1 MSSTTTIAIAGFTG
15 RMARLITDFV
25 LQDHPN
31 AIIHGIC
38 RSTSKIGACI
48 RFNPRVRLFGASST
62 DISTIRAALAGT
74 SVCICC
80 YLGDSKLM
88 VDGQKV
94 LIDAC
99 IEENVPR
106 YIASDYTFD
115 YRPLELGDYSAKDSS
130 KHIHPYLQEKE
141 KSENIRG
148 VHILNGAF
156 MEFVWNP
163 LLGVVNAEEG
173 NFRYH
178 GIGDEQLEM
187 TAMKDTARFVAA
199 VSMDPKAV
207 GAVKYRGDSKSI
219 KKLAHLYQ
227 EAFGVEPSI
236 QRLDSPE
243 DLHENMTSAFK
254 KNPRNGFA
262 WIGLYG
268 QYWMSNGQTLLGDTD
283 NGRYPEVV
291 PTTVEEFLKGH
302 TKESL
307 GKSTQF

>member
-15 RMARLITDFV
+15 RMARLITNFI
-25 LQDHPN
+25 LQDHPD

-38 RSTSKIGACI
+38 RSASKVDANV
-48 RFNPRVRLFGASST
+48 RLNPRVRLFEASST

-74 SVCICC
+74 AVCICC

-88 VDGQKV
+88 VDGQKI

-99 IEENVPR
+99 IAENVPS

-115 YRPLELGDYSAKDSS
+115 YRTLKLGDYPAKDPSI
-130 KHIHPYLQEKE
+130 HIHQYLQEKE
-141 KSENIRG
+141 ETENIRG
-148 VHILNGAF
+148 VHVLNGAF
-156 MEFVWNP
+156 MEFIWSP
-163 LLGVVNAEEG
+163 LLGFVNAAEG
-173 NFRYH
+173 KFRYY
-178 GIGDEQLEM
+178 GTGDEQLEM
-187 TAMKDTARFVAA
+187 TAMKDAEKFVAA

-219 KKLAHLYQ
+219 KELAYLYQ
-227 EAFGVEPSI
+227 ETFRVEPSI
-236 QRLDSPE
+236 QGLGSLQ
-243 DLHENMTSAFK
+243 DLHGNMTFVFK
-254 KNPRNGFA
+254 ENPRNGFS

-283 NGRYPEVV
+283 NGRFPEVV